1 MKLRK
6 ILTFIML
13 CVLMVGCSKS
23 SVQGDWRLLSLEQ
36 NGTIIEGEKLDEM
49 YGGEIMYHFEKNGK
63 LVVEMFGQEV
73 EGQWEEKGEK
83 VIIKYNDSESEL
95 TKAEDKLRL
104 EKDGFI
110 FVLEKQ

>member
-1 MKLRK
+1 
-6 ILTFIML
+6 ML
-13 CVLMVGCSKS
+13 G
-23 SVQGDWRLLSLEQ
+23 GDS
-36 NGTIIEGEKLDEM
+36 
-49 YGGEIMYHFEKNGK
+49 MYHFEKNGK

-83 VIIKYNDSESEL
+83 VIIKYNDLESEL